1 MPRYLI
7 SFDDGA
13 MAHIRDEDV
22 PAVSDA
28 AHAMMRDAK
37 AAGVWVFGG
46 GLMSDIEISVVTADG
61 AVTPGPKPATFIGG
75 MAIFD
80 VPSREHA
87 LDWAAKIAVA
97 CRCPQEVREF
107 MHDPEA

>member
-1 MPRYLI
+1 VPRYLI

-13 MAHIRDEDV
+13 MAHISEDDV

-28 AHAMMRDAK
+28 AHAMVQEAK

-46 GLMSDIEISVVTADG
+46 GLLSDVEISVVGADG
-61 AVTPGPKPATFIGG
+61 TVTTGTKPATFIGG

-80 VPSREHA
+80 VPSREDA
-87 LDWAAKIAVA
+87 LDWATKIAVA

-107 MHDPEA
+107 LHDPEA